1 MGRGLSSK
9 YNSPEAVEETG
20 TRNADDN
27 EEGAD
32 NKEGAVEEEDAN
44 NKDRVNKKESNN
56 IGSARDGEKKKG
68 EGVKTKKKGGKSVY
82 ELTRESNIA
91 RNKELLHQIMKDSQ
105 IESTKKGDDE
115 SGMTKKKE
123 SSREEQRRGSTPLQ
137 RLR

>member
-44 NKDRVNKKESNN
+44 NEDRVDKKESNN

-68 EGVKTKKKGGKSVY
+68 EGVKTKKKVASQYTSSLVNQTLPETRSYCAKS
-82 ELTRESNIA
+82 
-91 RNKELLHQIMKDSQ
+91 
-105 IESTKKGDDE
+105 
-115 SGMTKKKE
+115 
-123 SSREEQRRGSTPLQ
+123 
-137 RLR
+137 

>member
-44 NKDRVNKKESNN
+44 NEDRVDKKESNN

-68 EGVKTKKKGGKSVY
+68 EGVKTKKGGKSVY

-91 RNKELLHQIMKDSQ
+91 RNKELLRQIMKDSQ

>member
-1 MGRGLSSK
+1 MLFGQLPILKASDSS
-9 YNSPEAVEETG
+9 TG
-20 TRNADDN
+20 CVD
-27 EEGAD
+27 
-32 NKEGAVEEEDAN
+32 
-44 NKDRVNKKESNN
+44 KKESNN

-68 EGVKTKKKGGKSVY
+68 EGVKTKKGGKSVY
-82 ELTRESNIA
+82 ALTRESNIA
-91 RNKELLHQIMKDSQ
+91 RNKELLRQIMKDSQ